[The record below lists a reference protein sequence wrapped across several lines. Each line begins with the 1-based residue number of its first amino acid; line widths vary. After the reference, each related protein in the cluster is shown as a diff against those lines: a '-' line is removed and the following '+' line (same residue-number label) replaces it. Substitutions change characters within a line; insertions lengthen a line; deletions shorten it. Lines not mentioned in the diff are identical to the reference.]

1 MRQWQPGQRGTA
13 VSSGMEKMPSQN
25 MPVQRLKVAFLL
37 LDLPCFGLMTHSR
50 EIQTTGKSHKKK
62 PDALFPIYDLEMR
75 KVLWFKCVTWNGRG
89 LEEKK
94 EELNKTLNESN
105 IKISAITE
113 SKKKLQGTEETENY
127 MVIYNGAN
135 RYTRGQLGVTI
146 WTNTS
151 ILNKIE
157 YYKFWND
164 RIIERRLKIKEV
176 FPR

>member
-1 MRQWQPGQRGTA
+1 
-13 VSSGMEKMPSQN
+13 
-25 MPVQRLKVAFLL
+25 
-37 LDLPCFGLMTHSR
+37 
-50 EIQTTGKSHKKK
+50 
-62 PDALFPIYDLEMR
+62 
-75 KVLWFKCVTWNGRG
+75 
-89 LEEKK
+89 
-94 EELNKTLNESN
+94 
-105 IKISAITE
+105 
-113 SKKKLQGTEETENY
+113 LQGTEETENY